1 MAQVSYDIDGIHQ
14 LAERVAFEADLGA
27 ALVAGLNS
35 KVWRNEPKSLC
46 LALAQDSQRNITLP
60 AIIRI
65 QGDLDFGPGRFCVL
79 G

>member
-35 KVWRNEPKSLC
+35 
-46 LALAQDSQRNITLP
+46 A
-60 AIIRI
+60 
-65 QGDLDFGPGRFCVL
+65 
-79 G
+79 